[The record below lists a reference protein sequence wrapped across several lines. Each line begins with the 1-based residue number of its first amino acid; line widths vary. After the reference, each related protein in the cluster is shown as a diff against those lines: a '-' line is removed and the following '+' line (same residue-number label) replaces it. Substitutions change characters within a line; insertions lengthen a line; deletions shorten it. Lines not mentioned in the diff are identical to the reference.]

1 MYPLRKVL
9 MYKSDQHKVN
19 FDRAKKKK
27 LLKTLRKK
35 VKTGD
40 TWSDRNK

>member
-27 LLKTLRKK
+27 TF
-35 VKTGD
+35 D
-40 TWSDRNK
+40 NF

>member
-1 MYPLRKVL
+1 

-27 LLKTLRKK
+27 TFDNFQEKSKNRRYLK
-35 VKTGD
+35 
-40 TWSDRNK
+40 